1 MNCFLVGSWRAVKS
15 GFYTTIINNQLSK
28 WTKKLQSIPKAKLAP
43 KKKKVMVAVWW
54 SAASLIHYSFLNPSK
69 IITSDKYVQQ
79 ISEMH

>member
-1 MNCFLVGSWRAVKS
+1 MDQEAPKHSQSQTC
-15 GFYTTIINNQLSK
+15 
-28 WTKKLQSIPKAKLAP
+28 TK

>member
-1 MNCFLVGSWRAVKS
+1 MKS
-15 GFYTTIINNQLSK
+15 GFYTTIINNQLSE

-43 KKKKVMVAVWW
+43 KKKVMVAVWW

-69 IITSDKYVQQ
+69 SITSDKYAQP